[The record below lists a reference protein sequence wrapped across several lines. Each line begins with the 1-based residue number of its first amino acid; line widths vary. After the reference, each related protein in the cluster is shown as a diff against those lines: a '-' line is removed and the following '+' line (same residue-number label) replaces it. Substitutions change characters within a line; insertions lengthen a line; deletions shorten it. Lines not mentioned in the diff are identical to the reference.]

1 MLPDRFSKGASH
13 DAFFVFNLLWLPCFL
28 GFTVSF
34 IFCWH
39 FILHTSFPDTQSSYF
54 SHLQKKKGK
63 KHCWNNPSLDVFF
76 CPIHC
81 TQQHGAWGKLRVG
94 LLRGVSVPGV
104 EMPFINTKWIFVCI
118 YIFHLGEEVPS
129 HSPVYNRSCCLC
141 LNSKHRH
148 HIYTTVFLSAS
159 FFNC

>member
-1 MLPDRFSKGASH
+1 M
-13 DAFFVFNLLWLPCFL
+13 FL
-28 GFTVSF
+28 GLYSF
-34 IFCWH
+34 IHLLLTFH
-39 FILHTSFPDTQSSYF
+39 FAYIILRHSEQLFFPPA
-54 SHLQKKKGK
+54 KKKGK

-81 TQQHGAWGKLRVG
+81 TQQQGARGKLRVG

-159 FFNC
+159 FFNRQTWKTPALS